1 MRTLL
6 LTLIASTLLFGID
19 ADEIIKK
26 MNNNLESDSGYS
38 KIAMYMKTKRN
49 ERKMVMES
57 WNEGTEK
64 SFIKILYPKR
74 DNGITFLKLDNAMWQ
89 YVPRIDKTI
98 KIPSSMM
105 MSSFMGS
112 DFTNDDM
119 AKESSVVDDYTKKIT
134 KEDDKHYYIEL
145 LPKEDAAVVWGK
157 IEIKILKSN
166 YVPLEASY
174 YDEDMVK
181 QRELLYEDLKPFGK
195 RIYPTKWIL
204 KSMDKPDNLTTIIM
218 EEVDFGAKLNKAMF
232 TKRGLKRY
240 SK

>member
-1 MRTLL
+1 MKTLL
-6 LTLIASTLLFGID
+6 LAVVSISLLFGID

-26 MNNNLESDSGYS
+26 MDHNLQSDSGYS
-38 KIAMYMKTKRN
+38 KIVMLMKSERN

-64 SFIKILYPKR
+64 SFIRIEYPKR
-74 DNGITFLKLDNAMWQ
+74 DKGITFLKMDNAMWQ

-119 AKESSVVDDYTKKIT
+119 AKESSVIEDYNKTIS
-134 KEDDKHYYIEL
+134 KEDDKYYFIDL

-157 IEIKILKSN
+157 IEIKIDKSN
-166 YVPLEASY
+166 FVPVEANY
-174 YDEDMVK
+174 YDEDMLM
-181 QRELLYEDLKPFGK
+181 QRVLLYEDIKQFGK
-195 RIYPTKWIL
+195 RLYPTKWVL
-204 KSMDKPDNLTTIIM
+204 KSMDKPNNLTTILM
-218 EEVDFGAKLNKAMF
+218 EAVDFDTKVDPDMF
-232 TKRGLKRY
+232 TKRGLKRF

>member
-1 MRTLL
+1 MKTLL
-6 LTLIASTLLFGID
+6 LAVVSISLLFGID
-19 ADEIIKK
+19 ADEIIRK
-26 MNNNLESDSGYS
+26 MDNNLQSDSGYS
-38 KIAMYMKTKRN
+38 KLVMLMKSERN

-64 SFIKILYPKR
+64 SFIRIEYPKR
-74 DNGITFLKLDNAMWQ
+74 DKGITFLKMDNAMWQ

-119 AKESSVVDDYTKKIT
+119 AKESSVIEDYTKSIS
-134 KEDDKHYYIEL
+134 KEDSEYYFIDL

-157 IEIKILKSN
+157 IEIKINKSN
-166 YVPLEASY
+166 FVPIEANY

-181 QRELLYEDLKPFGK
+181 QRVLLYEDIKAFGK
-195 RIYPTKWIL
+195 RLYPTKWVL
-204 KSMDKPDNLTTIIM
+204 KSMDKPDNLTTILM
-218 EEVDFGAKLNKAMF
+218 EEVDFDTKVDPEMF
-232 TKRGLKRY
+232 TKRGLKRF